1 VRRGGIEP
9 PPALQLGSESLGL
22 SADSRM
28 GGDSATR
35 LRSNA
40 APHHTLYFL
49 IELIII
55 STPSIAET
63 LSTPP
68 IEAATDAITVTLAP
82 KLTYED
88 IPNIA
93 SNMGQEL
100 SLLLSARGTRPVTI
114 ASQTGRVRIP
124 TLTSQNQNE
133 VGIGLFRRR

>member
-1 VRRGGIEP
+1 
-9 PPALQLGSESLGL
+9 
-22 SADSRM
+22 M

-49 IELIII
+49 IELII

-82 KLTYED
+82 KLQAAENFVQH
-88 IPNIA
+88 NIQKK
-93 SNMGQEL
+93 MGTDEKNG
-100 SLLLSARGTRPVTI
+100 ADGTFTNLH
-114 ASQTGRVRIP
+114 S
-124 TLTSQNQNE
+124 SKN
-133 VGIGLFRRR
+133 